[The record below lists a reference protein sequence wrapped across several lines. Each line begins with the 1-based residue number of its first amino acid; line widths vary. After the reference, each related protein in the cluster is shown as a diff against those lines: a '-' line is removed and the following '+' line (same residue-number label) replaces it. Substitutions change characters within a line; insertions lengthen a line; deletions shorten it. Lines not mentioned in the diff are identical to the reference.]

1 MEKVRI
7 LWVDDEIDLLK
18 PHILFLESKGYDL
31 STANNGEDALELI
44 DQSDFDIIFLDE
56 NMPGISGLETL
67 NRISEQYSI
76 PVVMITK
83 SEEEYIM
90 EEALG
95 SKISDY
101 LIKPV
106 NPHQILLSL
115 KKTLDTKRLV
125 NQSVTSKYQK
135 EFREISMAL
144 MDVRSLK
151 DWEEIYLKLVH
162 WEVEFDKIDASG
174 MVEILEMQKS
184 EANSQFFKYV
194 KNNYESWL
202 KESED
207 KPVLSHTLLKE
218 KVFPHLKES
227 KPSFFILIDN
237 LRYDQWKILQ
247 PIIEEWFKI
256 EEETTFCSILPTATQ
271 YSRNSIFSG
280 LTPLGISKRFPHLWK
295 NDHEEGGKNLHEAEF
310 LEDQL
315 QRFGL
320 GDKKYSYHKVV
331 QKQYGERLV
340 SQFNNLLK
348 NDFNVLVFNFVDMLS
363 HAKTEMD
370 MIRELAGTDKSYR
383 ALTKTWFE
391 NSSLLE
397 MLKKIS
403 ESGADL
409 FLTTDHGTI
418 NVGRPS
424 QVVGDKDTSS
434 NLRYKT
440 GKRLQYQTKDVMVVE
455 NPEHYFL
462 PAANISSSYIFAKEN
477 VYLTYPN
484 NYNHFVKYF
493 KDTYQHG
500 GISLEEMICP
510 FVRLSAK

>member
-1 MEKVRI
+1 MEKVKI
-7 LWVDDEIDLLK
+7 LWVDDEIELLK
-18 PHILFLESKGYDL
+18 PHIMFLQSKGYEL
-31 STANNGEDALELI
+31 ETANNGEDALEII
-44 DQSDFDIIFLDE
+44 DNKVFDIVFLDE

-67 NRISEQYSI
+67 SRIYENHNI

-106 NPHQILLSL
+106 NPNQILLSL
-115 KKTLDTKRLV
+115 KKNLDTKRLV
-125 NQSVTSKYQK
+125 NEKVTSNYQK

-144 MDVRSLK
+144 MDVRSLN
-151 DWEEIYLKLVH
+151 DWVDIYQKLVH
-162 WEVEFDKIDASG
+162 WEVELDKIDASG
-174 MVEILEMQKS
+174 MVEILEMQKN

-194 KNNYESWL
+194 KNNYELWL
-202 KESED
+202 KEGEE
-207 KPVLSHTLLKE
+207 KPILSHTLMKE
-218 KVFPHLKES
+218 KVFPHLS
-227 KPSFFILIDN
+227 NLKPSFFILIDN

-247 PIIEEWFKI
+247 PIVEEWFKI

-280 LTPLGISKRFPHLWK
+280 LTPLDLSKRFPHLWK
-295 NDHEEGGKNLHEAEF
+295 NDHEEGGKNLHEQEF
-310 LEDQL
+310 LEDQM
-315 QRFGL
+315 QRL
-320 GDKKYSYHKVV
+320 GFAAKKMAYHKVV
-331 QKQYGERLV
+331 KQQYGEKLV
-340 SQFNNLLK
+340 DQFNNLLQ
-348 NDFNVLVFNFVDMLS
+348 NDLNVLVYNFVDMLS

-370 MIRELAGTDKSYR
+370 MIRELAGNDKSYR
-383 ALTKTWFE
+383 ALTRTWFE

-397 MLKKIS
+397 MLKKIAD
-403 ESGADL
+403 SGSNL
-409 FLTTDHGTI
+409 FITTDHGTI
-418 NVGRPS
+418 NVGVPS
-424 QVVGDKDTSS
+424 KVVGDRETSS

-440 GKRLQYQTKDVMVVE
+440 GKRMQYQSKDVMVVE
-455 NPEHYFL
+455 NPEDYFL
-462 PAANISSSYIFAKEN
+462 PAANLTSSFIFAREN

-493 KDTYQHG
+493 RDTYQHG

-510 FVRLSAK
+510 IVRLSPK

>member
-1 MEKVRI
+1 MEKVKI
-7 LWVDDEIDLLK
+7 LWVDDEIELLK
-18 PHILFLESKGYDL
+18 PHIMFLQSKGYEL
-31 STANNGEDALELI
+31 VTANNGEDALEVI
-44 DQSDFDIIFLDE
+44 DNEVFDIIFLDE

-67 NRISEQYSI
+67 NRIFENHNI

-115 KKTLDTKRLV
+115 KKNLDSKRLV
-125 NQSVTSKYQK
+125 NEKVTSSYQK

-144 MDVRSLK
+144 MDVRCLK
-151 DWEEIYLKLVH
+151 EWEDIYQKLVH
-162 WEVEFDKIDASG
+162 WEVELDKIDASG
-174 MVEILEMQKS
+174 MVEILEMQKN

-194 KNNYESWL
+194 KNNYELWL
-202 KESED
+202 KDGGE
-207 KPVLSHTLLKE
+207 KPVLSHTLMKD
-218 KVFPHLKES
+218 KVFPYLSSS
-227 KPSFFILIDN
+227 KSSFFILIDN

-247 PIIEEWFKI
+247 PIVEEWFKV
-256 EEETTFCSILPTATQ
+256 EEEATFCSILPTATQ

-280 LTPLGISKRFPHLWK
+280 LTPLDISKRFPHLWK
-295 NDHEEGGKNLHEAEF
+295 NDHEEGGKNLYEQEF
-310 LEDQL
+310 LEDQM
-315 QRFGL
+315 QRLGL
-320 GDKKYSYHKVV
+320 GAKKMAYHKVV
-331 QKQYGERLV
+331 KQQYGVKLV
-340 SQFNNLLK
+340 EQFNNLLR
-348 NDFNVLVFNFVDMLS
+348 NDLNVIVYNFVDMLS

-370 MIRELAGTDKSYR
+370 MIRELAGNDKSYR
-383 ALTKTWFE
+383 ALTRTWFE

-403 ESGADL
+403 DSGADL
-409 FLTTDHGTI
+409 FITTDHGTI
-418 NVGRPS
+418 NVGVPS
-424 QVVGDKDTSS
+424 KVVGDRDTSS

-440 GKRLQYQTKDVMVVE
+440 GKRLQYQAKDVMVME
-455 NPEHYFL
+455 NPEDYFL
-462 PAANISSSYIFAKEN
+462 PAANLTSSFIFAKEN
-477 VYLTYPN
+477 MFLTYPN

-493 KDTYQHG
+493 RDTYQHG

-510 FVRLSAK
+510 IVRLSAK

>member
-1 MEKVRI
+1 MEKVKI

-18 PHILFLESKGYDL
+18 PHVMFLESKGYSLD
-31 STANNGEDALELI
+31 TVNNGEDALEMI
-44 DQSDFDIIFLDE
+44 DNELYDIIFLDE
-56 NMPGISGLETL
+56 NMPGLSGLETL
-67 NRISEQYSI
+67 TRIFENHNI

-115 KKTLDTKRLV
+115 KKNLDTKRLV
-125 NQSVTSKYQK
+125 NEKVTSSYQK

-151 DWEEIYLKLVH
+151 DWEEIYQKLVH
-162 WEVEFDKIDASG
+162 WEVELDKIDSSG
-174 MVEILEMQKS
+174 MVEILEMQKN

-194 KNNYESWL
+194 KGNYEGWL
-202 KESED
+202 KDGEE
-207 KPVLSHTLLKE
+207 KPILSHTLMKE
-218 KVFPHLKES
+218 NVFPHLTS
-227 KPSFFILIDN
+227 AKPSFFILIDN

-247 PIIEEWFKI
+247 PIVEEWFKV
-256 EEETTFCSILPTATQ
+256 EEESSFCSILPTATQ

-280 LTPLGISKRFPHLWK
+280 LTPLDLSKRFPHLWK
-295 NDHEEGGKNLHEAEF
+295 NDHEEGGKNLHEKEF
-310 LEDQL
+310 LEDQM
-315 QRFGL
+315 QRLGL
-320 GDKKYSYHKVV
+320 SDKRVAYHKVV
-331 QKQYGERLV
+331 KKQYGDKLV
-340 SQFNNLLK
+340 EQFNNMLN
-348 NDFNVLVFNFVDMLS
+348 NDLNVIVYNFVDMLS

-397 MLKKIS
+397 MLKKIAD
-403 ESGADL
+403 SGSDL
-409 FLTTDHGTI
+409 FITTDHGTI
-418 NVGRPS
+418 NVGVPS
-424 QVVGDKDTSS
+424 KVVGDKETSS

-440 GKRLQYQTKDVMVVE
+440 GKRLQYQEKDVMVME
-455 NPEHYFL
+455 NPEQYFL
-462 PAANISSSYIFAKEN
+462 PAANLTSSFIFAKEN
-477 VYLTYPN
+477 VFLTYPN
-484 NYNHFVKYF
+484 NYNHYVKYF
-493 KDTYQHG
+493 RDTYQHG

-510 FVRLSAK
+510 FIRLSAK

>member
-1 MEKVRI
+1 MEKVKI
-7 LWVDDEIDLLK
+7 LWVDDEIELLK
-18 PHILFLESKGYDL
+18 PHIMFLQRKGYDL
-31 STANNGEDALELI
+31 ATANNGEDALEMI
-44 DQSDFDIIFLDE
+44 DKELYDIIFLDE

-67 NRISEQYSI
+67 SRIFENHNI

-115 KKTLDTKRLV
+115 KKNLDTKRLV
-125 NQSVTSKYQK
+125 NEKVTSNYQK

-151 DWEEIYLKLVH
+151 DWVDIYQKLVH
-162 WEVEFDKIDASG
+162 WEVELDKIDASG
-174 MVEILEMQKS
+174 MVEILEMQKN

-194 KNNYESWL
+194 KNNYELWL
-202 KESED
+202 KEGED
-207 KPVLSHTLLKE
+207 KPVLSHTLMKD
-218 KVFPHLKES
+218 KVFPHLTNS
-227 KPSFFILIDN
+227 KPVFFILIDN

-247 PIIEEWFKI
+247 PIVEEWFKI
-256 EEETTFCSILPTATQ
+256 EEEATFCSILPTATQ

-280 LTPLGISKRFPHLWK
+280 LTPLELSKRFPHLWK
-295 NDHEEGGKNLHEAEF
+295 NDHEEGGKNLHEEEF
-310 LEDQL
+310 LEDQM
-315 QRFGL
+315 QRLGFGS
-320 GDKKYSYHKVV
+320 KKMAYHKVV
-331 QKQYGERLV
+331 KQQYGDKLV
-340 SQFNNLLK
+340 EQFNNLLQ
-348 NDFNVLVFNFVDMLS
+348 NDLNVIVYNFVDMLS

-370 MIRELAGTDKSYR
+370 MIRELAGNDKSYR
-383 ALTKTWFE
+383 ALTRTWFE

-397 MLKKIS
+397 MLKKIADS
-403 ESGADL
+403 DVDL
-409 FLTTDHGTI
+409 FITTDHGTI
-418 NVGRPS
+418 NVGVPS
-424 QVVGDKDTSS
+424 KVVGDRETSS

-440 GKRLQYQTKDVMVVE
+440 GKRLQYQPKDVMVME
-455 NPEHYFL
+455 DPEQYFL
-462 PAANISSSYIFAKEN
+462 PAANLTSSFIFARGN
-477 VYLTYPN
+477 VFLTYPN

-493 KDTYQHG
+493 RDTYQHG

-510 FVRLSAK
+510 IVRLSAK

>member
-1 MEKVRI
+1 MEKVKI

-18 PHILFLESKGYDL
+18 PHVLFLENKGYQIT
-31 STANNGEDALELI
+31 TANNGEDAMETI
-44 DQSDFDIIFLDE
+44 AESDFDIIFLDE

-67 NRISEQYSI
+67 NRIHVLYSI

-95 SKISDY
+95 SKIADY

-106 NPHQILLSL
+106 NPNQILLSL
-115 KKTLDTKRLV
+115 KKNLDSKKLV
-125 NQSVTSKYQK
+125 NQAVTSRYQK
-135 EFREISMAL
+135 EFREISTAL

-151 DWEEIYLKLVH
+151 EWEEIYLKLVH
-162 WEVEFDKIDASG
+162 WEVELDKIDSSG

-184 EANSQFFKYV
+184 EANSLFFKYV
-194 KNNYESWL
+194 KKNYKNWFNKNE
-202 KESED
+202 ER
-207 KPVLSHTLLKE
+207 PVLSHTLFKE
-218 KVFPHLKES
+218 KVLPHLKEDR
-227 KPSFFILIDN
+227 PSFFILIDN

-247 PIIEEWFKI
+247 PVIEEWFKV
-256 EEETTFCSILPTATQ
+256 EEEMSFCSILPTATQ
-271 YSRNSIFSG
+271 YSRNAIFSG
-280 LTPLGISKRFPHLWK
+280 LTPLDISTRFPHLWK

-310 LEDQL
+310 LQDQL
-315 QRFGL
+315 QRLGFGTL
-320 GDKKYSYHKVV
+320 KYSYHKVV
-331 QKQYGERLV
+331 QKQYGERMV
-340 SQFNNLLK
+340 NQFSNLLQNNL
-348 NDFNVLVFNFVDMLS
+348 NVIVYNFVDMLS

-397 MLKKIS
+397 MLKKIAD
-403 ESGADL
+403 SGSDL

-418 NVGRPS
+418 NVGVPS
-424 QVVGDKDTSS
+424 KVLGDRETSS

-440 GKRLQYQTKDVMVVE
+440 GKRLQYQEKDVMVVE
-455 NPEHYFL
+455 NPKDYYL

-477 VYLTYPN
+477 VFLTYPN

-493 KDTYQHG
+493 NDTYQHG

-510 FVRLSAK
+510 FVRLSSK

>member
-44 DQSDFDIIFLDE
+44 DESDFDIIFLDE

-162 WEVEFDKIDASG
+162 WEVELDKIDASG

-207 KPVLSHTLLKE
+207 KPVLSHTLLRE
-218 KVFPHLKES
+218 KVLPHLKES

-247 PIIEEWFKI
+247 PVIEEWFKI

-271 YSRNSIFSG
+271 YSRNAIFSG
-280 LTPLGISKRFPHLWK
+280 LTPLAISKRFPHLWK

-315 QRFGL
+315 QRLGL
-320 GDKKYSYHKVV
+320 GAKKYSYHKVV
-331 QKQYGERLV
+331 QKQYGDRLV
-340 SQFNNLLK
+340 NQFNNLLK
-348 NDFNVLVFNFVDMLS
+348 NDLNVIVYNFVDMLS

-403 ESGADL
+403 ASGADL
-409 FLTTDHGTI
+409 FITTDHGTI
-418 NVGRPS
+418 NVGTPS
-424 QVVGDKDTSS
+424 QVVGDKETSS

-440 GKRLQYQTKDVMVVE
+440 GKRLQYQSKDVMVVE
-455 NPEHYFL
+455 NPEQYFL

-477 VYLTYPN
+477 VFLTYPN